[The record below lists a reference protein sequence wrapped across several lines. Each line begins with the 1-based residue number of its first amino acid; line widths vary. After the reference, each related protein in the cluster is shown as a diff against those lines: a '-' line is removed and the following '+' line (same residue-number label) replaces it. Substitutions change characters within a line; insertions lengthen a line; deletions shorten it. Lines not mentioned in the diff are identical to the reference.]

1 VHWELFP
8 LLLAIG
14 CVVGFLAGLL
24 GVGGAMT
31 MIPVLTIIF
40 THEGFPQEHV
50 VHIAVATSLATI
62 MFTSLSSMRAHARRG
77 AVLWPVMWALA
88 PGIVVGSLVGPQIVA
103 GMSSAL
109 VATLFA
115 AFTGVAGLQMLLNR
129 EPKAARE
136 LPGKPGL
143 FGVGAG
149 IGIVSSMVGAGGA
162 FLSVPFM
169 IWCNVRVRNAVGTSA
184 AIGFPIA
191 AAGTVGY
198 VIAGLRQYALPPL
211 TLGYVNLPA
220 LAGIVV
226 ASMATA
232 PIGAR
237 LAHRWPVARLR
248 RAFACLMF
256 GIACYMVWK
265 AASFAGLVR

>member
-1 VHWELFP
+1 MHWELLPVF
-8 LLLAIG
+8 LAIG

-40 THEGFPQEHV
+40 THEGFPPEQV
-50 VHIAVATSLATI
+50 VHVAVATSLATI
-62 MFTSLSSMRAHARRG
+62 MFTSVSSMRAHAQRG
-77 AVLWPVMWALA
+77 AVVWSVVWALA
-88 PGIVVGSLVGPQIVA
+88 PGIVVGSLAGPQIVA
-103 GMSSAL
+103 GLSTAV
-109 VATLFA
+109 VASFFA
-115 AFTGVAGLQMLLNR
+115 AFTGVAGVQMLINR
-129 EPKAARE
+129 EPRATRE
-136 LPGKPGL
+136 LPGKAGL
-143 FGVGAG
+143 FAVGAG

-169 IWCNVRVRNAVGTSA
+169 VWCNVRVRNAVGTSA
-184 AIGFPIA
+184 AIGFPIS

-198 VIAGLRQYALPPL
+198 VVAGLRQEALPPL

-226 ASMATA
+226 ASIAIA

-237 LAHRWPVARLR
+237 LAHRWPVATLR

-256 GIACYMVWK
+256 AVSGYMAWK
-265 AASFAGLVR
+265 AASFAGLLD